1 MCKIEYPTLDLFI
14 YNLADGSSNEQDYW
28 LKLPEQ
34 LKQKGFSIKP
44 DHDKNPQRLDFWDTI
59 STAVDGSYSLANFD
73 DTNCLCYSC
82 SVDQQVELSNIEHT
96 LTQIKDLALLPKIGD
111 LAPGKLSENGYLGQ
125 TWMISGW
132 TVPANNPIPEANAH
146 QAYKAIITKEHQH
159 QNSGE
164 FLGATVYEMW
174 RGEGRWD
181 KIQKDSHVIV
191 VFYPNEDKFAE
202 ASKSYNSWR
211 YLFYCR
217 HKILWAYEQGRE
229 LKLRLLEKYKHNLI
243 DQKSLESLSTKK
255 LEELKCELQKNINTV
270 FNYVQDI
277 NLLQTQQHT
286 VEVNERN
293 YEKQCKEIFTTD
305 KFLEEF
311 SKIVKDKY
319 QVQLEKDYL
328 GLNPGLAILENLTA
342 TIRGMVEIEQ
352 AELDKQQAERDRKLD
367 KEQAERDRN
376 FNTNIAIVGIGLA
389 TSQIASSV
397 ILAQQT
403 PPKDIPFYQTQ
414 AFWYSI
420 GTGAIASLVFWIIL
434 TEILPRLRRQIQ
446 PRHKQF
452 SIKSSNSESAT
463 KPQAIQTRLA
473 SPPDRERSD

>member
-1 MCKIEYPTLDLFI
+1 MSKIDYLTLDLFI
-14 YNLADGSSNEQDYW
+14 YNLADSSSNTQDYW
-28 LKLPEQ
+28 SKLAEQLKEQ
-34 LKQKGFSIKP
+34 LKQKGFSAKP
-44 DHDKNPQRLDFWDTI
+44 NDEDRQRLDFLNTI
-59 STAVDGSYSLANFD
+59 SNHVDGYYSQANFD
-73 DTNCLCYSC
+73 DSNCLRYSC
-82 SVDQQVELSNIEHT
+82 SIDQKVELSDIEHT
-96 LTQIKDLALLPKIGD
+96 LTQIKDLNLLPEISN
-111 LAPGKLSENGYLGQ
+111 LAPGISENGYLGQ

-132 TVPANNPIPEANAH
+132 IDPANNPIPEANAH
-146 QAYKAIITKEHQH
+146 QAYKAIIPEGHQH
-159 QNSGE
+159 QNLGE

-181 KIQKDSHVIV
+181 KIEKDSHVIV
-191 VFYPNEDKFAE
+191 VFYPDEAKFIE
-202 ASKSYNSWR
+202 ASKFYNSWR

-229 LKLRLLEKYKHNLI
+229 LKLRLLKQYKHSLI
-243 DQKSLESLSTKK
+243 DQNNLKTLSTKG
-255 LEELKCELQKNINTV
+255 LQELKSELQKNINTI

-293 YEKQCKEIFTTD
+293 YEKHCKNNFTTE

-342 TIRGMVEIEQ
+342 TIRGMVEIEEAQ
-352 AELDKQQAERDRKLD
+352 
-367 KEQAERDRN
+367 RDRN
-376 FNTNIAIVGIGLA
+376 LNTTIAIVGVGLG

-397 ILAQQT
+397 IIAQQT
-403 PPKDIPFYQTQ
+403 PPKDILFYQTQ

-434 TEILPRLRRQIQ
+434 IKILPRLRR
-446 PRHKQF
+446 
-452 SIKSSNSESAT
+452 
-463 KPQAIQTRLA
+463 
-473 SPPDRERSD
+473 

>member
-1 MCKIEYPTLDLFI
+1 MSKIEYPTLNLFI
-14 YNLADGSSNEQDYW
+14 YNLADNSSNTPDYW
-28 LKLPEQ
+28 LKLAEQLKEQ
-34 LKQKGFSIKP
+34 LKQKQFSTKP
-44 DHDKNPQRLDFWDTI
+44 NNEDPQRLDFWNKI

-73 DTNCLCYSC
+73 DTNCLRYSC
-82 SVDQQVELSNIEHT
+82 SVDQQVELSDIEHT
-96 LTQIKDLALLPKIGD
+96 LTQIKDLNLLPEISN
-111 LAPGKLSENGYLGQ
+111 LTPEKLSENSYLGQ
-125 TWMISGW
+125 TWIISGW
-132 TVPANNPIPEANAH
+132 TVPNDPIPEADAH
-146 QAYKAIITKEHQH
+146 QAYKAIIPQGHQH

-164 FLGATVYEMW
+164 FLGAKVYEMW

-181 KIQKDSHVIV
+181 KIEKDSHVIV
-191 VFYPNEDKFAE
+191 IFYPDEATFAK
-202 ASKSYNSWR
+202 ASKFYNSWR

-229 LKLRLLEKYKHNLI
+229 LKLRLSQKYKDGLI
-243 DQKSLESLSTKK
+243 DQKNLESLSNKG
-255 LEELKCELQKNINTV
+255 LPELKSELQKNINTI

-293 YEKQCKEIFTTD
+293 YEREREKNFTTE

-311 SKIVKDKY
+311 SKIVKEKY

-342 TIRGMVEIEQ
+342 TIRGLVEIEEAQ
-352 AELDKQQAERDRKLD
+352 RDRNFNI
-367 KEQAERDRN
+367 EQAERDRN
-376 FNTNIAIVGIGLA
+376 FNTTIAILGIGLA

-397 ILAQQT
+397 IIAQQT
-403 PPKDIPFYQTQ
+403 PPQDIPFYQTQ

-434 TEILPRLRRQIQ
+434 TKILPRLRR
-446 PRHKQF
+446 
-452 SIKSSNSESAT
+452 
-463 KPQAIQTRLA
+463 
-473 SPPDRERSD
+473 

>member
-28 LKLPEQ
+28 LKLPEE
-34 LKQKGFSIKP
+34 LKQKGFSTKP
-44 DHDKNPQRLDFWDTI
+44 NDEDPQRLDFENKI
-59 STAVDGSYSLANFD
+59 STVVDGYYSLAKFD
-73 DTNCLCYSC
+73 DTDCLRYNC
-82 SVDQQVELSNIEHT
+82 SVDQQVELSDIEHT
-96 LTQIKDLALLPKIGD
+96 LTPIKDLALLPKIGN
-111 LAPGKLSENGYLGQ
+111 LAPGRLSENGYLGQ

-132 TVPANNPIPEANAH
+132 TVPANNPILEANAH
-146 QAYKAIITKEHQH
+146 QAYKALISEGHQY
-159 QNSGE
+159 QNLGE
-164 FLGATVYEMW
+164 FLGAKVYEMW

-181 KIQKDSHVIV
+181 KIEKDSHVIV
-191 VFYPNEDKFAE
+191 VFYPNQDIFKN
-202 ASKSYNSWR
+202 ASNFYNAWR

-229 LKLRLLEKYKHNLI
+229 LKLRLSVKYKHSLI
-243 DQKSLESLSTKK
+243 DQKSLENLSNKG
-255 LEELKCELQKNINTV
+255 LQELKSELQKNINTV

-293 YEKQCKEIFTTD
+293 YENYCKDNFTTE

-352 AELDKQQAERDRKLD
+352 AQRDSNL
-367 KEQAERDRN
+367 
-376 FNTNIAIVGIGLA
+376 NTSIAIVGIGLA

-397 ILAQQT
+397 IIAQQT
-403 PPKDIPFYQTQ
+403 PPEDIPFYQTQ
-414 AFWYSI
+414 AFCYSI

-434 TEILPRLRRQIQ
+434 TKILPRLRR
-446 PRHKQF
+446 
-452 SIKSSNSESAT
+452 
-463 KPQAIQTRLA
+463 
-473 SPPDRERSD
+473 